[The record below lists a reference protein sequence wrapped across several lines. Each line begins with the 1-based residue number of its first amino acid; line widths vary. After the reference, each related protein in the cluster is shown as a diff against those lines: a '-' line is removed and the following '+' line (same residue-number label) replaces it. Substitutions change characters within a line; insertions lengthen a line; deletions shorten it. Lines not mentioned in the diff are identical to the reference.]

1 MKRKTNFSM
10 LLVTIFVVLALSLPM
25 MAASKCQVKCGQCCD
40 QIPNLTAEQKA
51 KIQKLHIEG
60 QKKMISLKAELKK
73 QELDLK
79 ALLMEQKSGKE
90 VDAKIDEI
98 FKIKARILKECLG
111 NCNAIRNLLTDEQKK
126 HFDLKICIGT
136 DCCHGSKHCC
146 HGCGAS
152 HNCCGK
158 SCGHGG
164 YGGQKSGC
172 CTPAKAAK
180 CSAHTS

>member
-1 MKRKTNFSM
+1 M
-10 LLVTIFVVLALSLPM
+10 LLVTIFVVLAFSFPM
-25 MAASKCQVKCGQCCD
+25 MAASKCQVKDGHCCD

-60 QKKMISLKAELKK
+60 QKNMISLNAELKK

-90 VDAKIDEI
+90 VDAKIDDI
-98 FKIKARILKECLG
+98 FKIKARILKECLA
-111 NCNAIRNLLTDEQKK
+111 NCNAVRNLLNDEQKK
-126 HFDLKICIGT
+126 HFDLKLCIGS
-136 DCCHGSKHCC
+136 DCCHGSNHCGHAC
-146 HGCGAS
+146 NAS

-158 SCGHGG
+158 SRGHEGQAAQCGHGG
-164 YGGQKSGC
+164 QKAGC

-180 CSAHTS
+180 CSAHTN